1 MKIAICD
8 DQMIIHTELK
18 KHLENYAQK
27 RNLIMIYNDFTN
39 GLDLIGSQNE
49 YDIIFMDYQMAEID
63 GLETARQIRKKNNE
77 TAIIF
82 LTSFPDIVFDTFEVN
97 AYRFLVKPIDDD
109 KLEAALDSYLADND
123 ESNFILIKTDE
134 SNKKI
139 NINDI
144 IYIEASDKYC
154 NIRTDE
160 GTVLFKKTLSEIE
173 KMLPEDKFFRCHRTY
188 LVGFRHIVSHTS
200 TDILFDNKERAL
212 ISRVKISPFK
222 KAFTNYI
229 KRYNFRKGI

>member
-8 DQMIIHTELK
+8 DQMVIHTELK
-18 KHLENYAQK
+18 KHLESYAQK

-63 GLETARQIRKKNNE
+63 GLETARQIRKKNTE

-109 KLEAALDSYLADND
+109 KLASALDSYLADND
-123 ESNFILIKTDE
+123 ESNFLLIKTDE
-134 SNKKI
+134 DNKKL

-144 IYIEASDKYC
+144 IYIEAADKYC
-154 NIRTDE
+154 NIRTNE
-160 GTVLFKKTLSEIE
+160 GTVLYKKTLSEIE
-173 KMLPEDKFFRCHRTY
+173 NMLPEDKFFRCHRTY
-188 LVGFRHIVSHTS
+188 LAGFRHIVSHTS

-212 ISRVKISPFK
+212 ISRLKLTPFK
-222 KAFTNYI
+222 KAFTGYI
-229 KRYNFRKGI
+229 KRYNFRKEC

>member
-8 DQMIIHTELK
+8 DQMAMHTELK

-27 RNLIMIYNDFTN
+27 RNLIMIYNDYTN
-39 GLDLIGSQNE
+39 GFDLISSQNE

-97 AYRFLVKPIDDD
+97 AYRFLVKPIDDK
-109 KLEAALDSYLADND
+109 KLEFALDSFLADND
-123 ESNFILIKTDE
+123 ESNYILIKTDD

-154 NIRTDE
+154 NIRTNE
-160 GTVLFKKTLSEIE
+160 GTILFKKTLSEIE

-229 KRYNFRKGI
+229 KRYNFQKVN